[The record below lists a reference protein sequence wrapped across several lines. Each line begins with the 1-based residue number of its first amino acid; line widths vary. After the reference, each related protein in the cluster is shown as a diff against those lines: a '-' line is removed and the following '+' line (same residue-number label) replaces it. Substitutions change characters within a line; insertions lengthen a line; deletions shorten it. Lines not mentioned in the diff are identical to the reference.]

1 MPHRPFT
8 RRAICAVAGLAAVA
22 LVATGCGGGNSS
34 SGGGGGDSQASGS
47 KTQTVRVGTLP
58 IANAA
63 PMYLGIQKGFF
74 KDEGLDVKSTVL
86 QTGNDIIT
94 GMVSGD
100 YDVGFVGYISAG
112 IAAAKGVPICVA
124 TASDATGT
132 SPEDDWQVLVAGA
145 NSPIKAPQD
154 LAGKTISVNG
164 LGGVAEVMIKAAMD
178 KAGADWKSVKMIEV
192 PFPDVPAAIAAGRID
207 AGYTSEP
214 FVTTVLDQGGK
225 VVFAPQSY
233 LAPDYPNGSYAA
245 SKKIIG
251 SDPDL
256 MKNFDAAMT
265 KSLDYAQAHPDEVRA
280 IIPTYTK
287 IPAELANRMRLPVFQ
302 SALDPKA
309 INEQMGF
316 LKKYGLVDKAPTAK
330 SLICS

>member
-1 MPHRPFT
+1 MPHRLFT
-8 RRAICAVAGLAAVA
+8 HRAVAAVAGLAVVA
-22 LVATGCGGGNSS
+22 LAATACGGGS
-34 SGGGGGDSQASGS
+34 SGGGSAATSSGT
-47 KTQTVRVGTLP
+47 KTVRIGTLP
-58 IANAA
+58 IANGA
-63 PMYLGIQKGFF
+63 PMYLGIKKGFF
-74 KDEGLDVKSTVL
+74 KDQGLDIKSTVL

-112 IAAAKGVPICVA
+112 IAAAKGVPVCVA

-132 SPEDDWQVLVAGA
+132 SPSDDWQVLVAAG
-145 NSPIKAPQD
+145 NSPIKTPQD
-154 LAGKTISVNG
+154 LVGKTISVNG
-164 LGGVAEVMIKAAMD
+164 LGGVAEVMIKAALD
-178 KAGADWKSVKMIEV
+178 KARVDWKTIKLIEV
-192 PFPDVPAAIAAGRID
+192 PFPDVPAAVAAGRID

-225 VVFAPQSY
+225 VAFAPQSY

-245 SKKIIG
+245 SKKVVA

-256 MKNFDAAMT
+256 IKRFDAAMT

-287 IPAELANRMRLPVFQ
+287 ITVDLASRMRLPVFQ
-302 SALDPKA
+302 SKLDTKA
-309 INEQMGF
+309 IDQQMGF
-316 LKKYGLVDKAPTAK
+316 LKKYGLVDKAPSAK
-330 SLICS
+330 DLICK